1 MNEVDR
7 GGLWHVREGRYIL
20 FVAMALGNTFDF
32 GALEDSKERCRE
44 RLTTAL
50 SSNDVKFCFIGAC

>member
-1 MNEVDR
+1 M
-7 GGLWHVREGRYIL
+7 L
-20 FVAMALGNTFDF
+20 FVAMEEEALGNTFDF

-50 SSNDVKFCFIGAC
+50 SSNDVKFCFIVHANSRDRGNPCTNCS